1 MDRHPIIGDI
11 RGHGLFIGVDLV
23 KDRKTREP
31 HTKAAE
37 HVVSRF
43 REEKILMQRDGPFE
57 NVLKMKPP
65 MKFSKENVDHF
76 VSNYLE
82 SIHHNNQFHNV
93 ITKKSDS
100 SLQVSTDKKLI
111 RQILVCLGN
120 CFGVLNMK
128 SALPCKI
135 INYDNL
141 NFNSF
146 IKIILI
152 SGFNSRLNL
161 GRVRCH
167 E

>member
-1 MDRHPIIGDI
+1 M
-11 RGHGLFIGVDLV
+11 V
-23 KDRKTREP
+23 KDRQTREP

-37 HVVSRF
+37 HAVSRF
-43 REEKILMQRDGPFE
+43 REEKILMQRDGPFD

-76 VSNYLE
+76 VSTYVSTICN
-82 SIHHNNQFHNV
+82 HNNQFLNV
-93 ITKKSDS
+93 SA
-100 SLQVSTDKKLI
+100 DKKLT
-111 RQILVCLGN
+111 
-120 CFGVLNMK
+120 CFLNMK

-135 INYDNL
+135 IDNL

-146 IKIILI
+146 IQIILI

-161 GRVRCH
+161 GRDRCH